1 METGQKDV
9 RSVYQKSNSTTAIR
23 KADLAMKSNDLNT
36 LRYSTISSSTPSLKQ
51 PIETQVK
58 DQTQLKATVTLS
70 GFSCTKQLPTKILE
84 PKT

>member
-1 METGQKDV
+1 MESGQKDV

-51 PIETQVK
+51 PIETQV
-58 DQTQLKATVTLS
+58 
-70 GFSCTKQLPTKILE
+70 
-84 PKT
+84 

>member
-1 METGQKDV
+1 MESGKKDV
-9 RSVYQKSNSTTAIR
+9 RSVYPKSSSTTAIR
-23 KADLAMKSNDLNT
+23 KADLAIKSNNLST

-58 DQTQLKATVTLS
+58 DQAQLKATVTLS

-84 PKT
+84 SKT

>member
-1 METGQKDV
+1 MESGQKDV

-51 PIETQVK
+51 QVK